1 MTYTDLNM
9 IASNAAVVTYHV
21 TDFLSQNGVPDS
33 HSSTGARKD
42 IYIHTSDEIPERRIH
57 GMDTCIYIY
66 S

>member
-33 HSSTGARKD
+33 HSSTGARKE
-42 IYIHTSDEIPERRIH
+42 IRAFRNIHTHI
-57 GMDTCIYIY
+57 G
-66 S
+66 